1 MTARQSNKPKLE
13 PRVLV
18 DVDEFFD
25 ACHARHDAKGK
36 PSRPTWRPVPKSAR
50 DYAAEESR
58 GEHLRATG
66 RALPVC
72 WIPGEPI
79 VNRLRI

>member
-1 MTARQSNKPKLE
+1 MRTKIVRLPYVQ
-13 PRVLV
+13 
-18 DVDEFFD
+18 DFFD
-25 ACHARHDAKGK
+25 ACHARHAAKGK
-36 PSRPTWRPVPKSAR
+36 PSRPTWRPVPKQPR
-50 DYAAEESR
+50 DYAAETSR

-72 WIPGEPI
+72 WLPGTPI

>member
-1 MTARQSNKPKLE
+1 MRTKITRLPEVQ
-13 PRVLV
+13 
-18 DVDEFFD
+18 DFFD
-25 ACHARHDAKGK
+25 ACHRCHDATGK
-36 PSRPTWRPVPKSAR
+36 PSRPTWRPGPKQPR
-50 DYAAEESR
+50 DYAAEVSR